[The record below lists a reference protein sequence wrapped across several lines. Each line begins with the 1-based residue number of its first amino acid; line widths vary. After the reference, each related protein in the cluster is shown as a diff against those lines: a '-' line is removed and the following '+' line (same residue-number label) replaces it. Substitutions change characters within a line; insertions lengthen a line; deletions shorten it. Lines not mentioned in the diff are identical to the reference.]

1 MLFVLPST
9 GPFRVEITLVF
20 VCIIQALI
28 PVLLWLSSNYNAI
41 QSLVDGYV
49 ERVLRPACLL
59 MSVSWHPRVKPDMVL
74 IEVQHRQLSQLLSHT
89 AEPQIPSCSY
99 GVYLLQR
106 KGQILLSLLCRVTLS
121 NSTGLS
127 CSYLRKP
134 TQAWTS
140 QVSLVPRF
148 SLGKNSLPR
157 NVRRAVWIWICVSA

>member
-1 MLFVLPST
+1 
-9 GPFRVEITLVF
+9 
-20 VCIIQALI
+20 
-28 PVLLWLSSNYNAI
+28 
-41 QSLVDGYV
+41 
-49 ERVLRPACLL
+49 
-59 MSVSWHPRVKPDMVL
+59 MVL

-157 NVRRAVWIWICVSA
+157 NVRRAVWIWICCQCGHGGMKVSVDPCPYCSTPRCPNCETRRVHGRA